1 MDERQ
6 KEKEERKMA
15 KAVAVCTCWTC
26 GKTFKKE
33 KICQNRQDAESF
45 ESWAA
50 DNITECPECWGKRK
64 TEEREAKKNEMT
76 NEMERVGMAALDG
89 TEKQIKW
96 AANIRLKFY
105 DQAKKLCN
113 QEAVSWCLQ
122 NLNSAKWWIENR
134 DDVVKKAA
142 LLFVAANEKQK
153 EGR

>member
-1 MDERQ
+1 
-6 KEKEERKMA
+6 
-15 KAVAVCTCWTC
+15 
-26 GKTFKKE
+26 
-33 KICQNRQDAESF
+33 
-45 ESWAA
+45 
-50 DNITECPECWGKRK
+50 
-64 TEEREAKKNEMT
+64 MT
-76 NEMERVGMAALDG
+76 NEMEQVGMAALDG

-105 DQAKKLCN
+105 EQAKKLCN

-134 DDVVKKAA
+134 DDVVRKAA